1 MWGRRPAAAQGTGK
15 GSCRGSPL
23 PRVLLAKGFWPRHA
37 ACDFM
42 LSFFG
47 RHEPVTISHFF
58 DPYAAAVRGPRSSI
72 MIGLVRAI
80 TVCATL
86 VLGLISA
93 QAADNAFKLDDL
105 ADPPI
110 HLDAQLNRYA

>member
-23 PRVLLAKGFWPRHA
+23 PRVLLAKGFWPRRA

-86 VLGLISA
+86 VLRLISA
-93 QAADNAFKLDDL
+93 HPPDNPSHRA
-105 ADPPI
+105 
-110 HLDAQLNRYA
+110 HLPHPATHTH